1 MTHKKIRISVEVQR
15 GNVEK
20 ALRILKKQLNA
31 EGIIRDLKKRQY
43 YEKPS
48 DKRRRQKAQNI
59 ARIAKRDDKL
69 YEEWLELAGGRN
81 LKRT

>member
-1 MTHKKIRISVEVQR
+1 MTHKKVRISVEVQR

-20 ALRILKKQLNA
+20 ALRILKKKVNA

-48 DKRRRQKAQNI
+48 DKRRRQRAQCL
-59 ARIAKRDDKL
+59 ARIVKRDEKL
-69 YEEWLELAGGRN
+69 YEQWLEIAGRRIPR
-81 LKRT
+81 KT

>member
-1 MTHKKIRISVEVQR
+1 MTHKKVRISVEVQR

-20 ALRILKKQLNA
+20 ALRILKKKVNA

-48 DKRRRQKAQNI
+48 DKRRRQRAQCI
-59 ARIAKRDDKL
+59 ARIEKRDEKL
-69 YEEWLELAGGRN
+69 YEQWLELSNRKN
-81 LKRT
+81 PRKT

>member
-1 MTHKKIRISVEVQR
+1 MTHKKVRISVEVQR

-20 ALRILKKQLNA
+20 ALRILKKKVNA

-48 DKRRRQKAQNI
+48 DKRRRQRAQSI
-59 ARIAKRDDKL
+59 SRIEKRNEKL
-69 YEEWLELAGGRN
+69 YEEWLEIS
-81 LKRT
+81 

>member
-1 MTHKKIRISVEVQR
+1 MTHKKVRISVEVQR

-20 ALRILKKQLNA
+20 ALRILKKKVNA

-48 DKRRRQKAQNI
+48 DKRRRQRAKSI
-59 ARIAKRDDKL
+59 SRIEKRNEKL
-69 YEEWLELAGGRN
+69 YEEWLELASRYG
-81 LKRT
+81 KVK

>member
-1 MTHKKIRISVEVQR
+1 MTHKKVRISVEVQR

-20 ALRILKKQLNA
+20 ALRILKKKVNA

-48 DKRRRQKAQNI
+48 DKRRRQRAQSI
-59 ARIAKRDDKL
+59 SRIEKRNEKL
-69 YEEWLELAGGRN
+69 YEEWLELAGRRIQR
-81 LKRT
+81 KT

>member
-1 MTHKKIRISVEVQR
+1 MTHKKVRISVEVQR

-20 ALRILKKQLNA
+20 ALRILKKKVNA

-48 DKRRRQKAQNI
+48 DKRRRQRAQCI
-59 ARIAKRDDKL
+59 ARITKRDEKL
-69 YEEWLELAGGRN
+69 YEQSLELYNRKN
-81 LKRT
+81 PRKN

>member
-20 ALRILKKQLNA
+20 SLRILKKKVNA

-69 YEEWLELAGGRN
+69 YEEWLELAGSRN
-81 LKRT
+81 LRRQ

>member
-1 MTHKKIRISVEVQR
+1 MTHKKVRISVEVQR

-20 ALRILKKQLNA
+20 ALRILKKKVNA

-48 DKRRRQKAQNI
+48 DKRRRRRAQCI
-59 ARIAKRDDKL
+59 SRIEKRDEKL
-69 YEEWLELAGGRN
+69 YEQWLELASQYG
-81 LKRT
+81 KVK

>member
-1 MTHKKIRISVEVQR
+1 MTHKKVRISVEVQR

-20 ALRILKKQLNA
+20 ALRILKKKVNA

-48 DKRRRQKAQNI
+48 DKRRRQRAQCI
-59 ARIAKRDDKL
+59 SRIEKRDEKL
-69 YEEWLELAGGRN
+69 YEQWLEIAGRRIPR
-81 LKRT
+81 KT

>member
-1 MTHKKIRISVEVQR
+1 MHKKVRISVEVQR

-20 ALRILKKQLNA
+20 ALRILKKKVNA

-48 DKRRRQKAQNI
+48 DKRRRQRAQCI
-59 ARIAKRDDKL
+59 SRIEKRDEKL
-69 YEEWLELAGGRN
+69 YEQWLEIAGRRIPR
-81 LKRT
+81 KT

>member
-1 MTHKKIRISVEVQR
+1 MTHKKVRISVEVQR

-20 ALRILKKQLNA
+20 ALRILKKKVNA

-48 DKRRRQKAQNI
+48 DKRRRQRA
-59 ARIAKRDDKL
+59 
-69 YEEWLELAGGRN
+69 
-81 LKRT
+81 

>member
-20 ALRILKKQLNA
+20 ALRILKKQLND

-59 ARIAKRDDKL
+59 ARIEKRDEKL
-69 YEEWLELAGGRN
+69 YEQWLELAGGRN

>member
-1 MTHKKIRISVEVQR
+1 MMHKKVRISVEVQR

-20 ALRILKKQLNA
+20 ALRILKKKVNA

-48 DKRRRQKAQNI
+48 DKRRRQRAQSI
-59 ARIAKRDDKL
+59 ARIEKRNEKL
-69 YEEWLELAGGRN
+69 YEEWLELASRYG
-81 LKRT
+81 KVK

>member
-1 MTHKKIRISVEVQR
+1 MTHKKTRISVEVQR

-59 ARIAKRDDKL
+59 ARIEKRDEKL
-69 YEEWLELAGGRN
+69 YEQWLELAGGRN